1 MHIFTF
7 EVDGQHITRTD
18 KEIPVAKCRNL
29 FSAKFNF
36 RGEEWSGVKTAL
48 FMQGRYSKSV
58 VLDNNDECVVPWEFF
73 DTDSEV
79 YGYVS
84 VFCGNLVTANSASI
98 RISKSGY
105 QDSDASVPP
114 TPDVYQQILENVEN
128 TKQIAQSVRDDA
140 NTGKFDGEDGQNGE
154 SAYQVAIRLG
164 FVGSEQE
171 WIDSLRYDH
180 SDEFIRLAEQVRQK
194 VTDEG
199 INQVDILQKECEKQL
214 NAVQDTVQEVVSD
227 RQQITKNK
235 TDIST
240 LSKEKVNIHQSVEN
254 KGKTLVVGEDGN
266 VVPVKVQNDGIPI
279 INTMSGESPIII
291 PDSAERPMKGLKL
304 LGKSEQVTT
313 TGKNLVNIPD
323 ITTGVNESVKCLL
336 EKNVYIRCNE
346 NTAVYSKDVWR
357 IYFKYKDGSMK
368 YLIDSAMSKG
378 AIIIASIENPIIE
391 ISVRDINITK
401 GAYSKIQIEYG
412 DIATPYEP
420 YTGGKT
426 SPSPEYPQEI
436 KNSGDKG
443 NVEIMISGKNLA
455 EESNRTAYNIYS
467 KPILLKAGISYVLS
481 SAREKTNLYFDDAIK
496 GTNLLKE
503 YAVKK
508 LVYTPRE
515 DIYAKVYM
523 FEEKGILET
532 DYIQLEIGTTA
543 TNYEPYKE
551 LQTLTL
557 TSDRPFT
564 KYDKLVE
571 RDGQIGWLYKSKL
584 DVIPKTGYSIRNTLS
599 NKYGVYFSKVGIF
612 TDVKVTKSVIEKDSQ
627 YFTHF
632 QLKNPYDS
640 QGDIA
645 WLYNSGT
652 DTDLRIKVSDDSINT
667 VELFEK
673 YIADKDIKI
682 LYETKDSEFIPLT
695 KEEQDAFRVLA
706 TYYPTTVVIADGG
719 DVNPSV
725 EVTYIAD
732 TKNFILNRE
741 KVMQAQILNI
751 QSALISQK
759 ISGGGIK
766 VTDSSILPVK
776 EFVMSGKTEQVL
788 TTGAQ
793 LFDIDTVKQQNT
805 LLVEGKDI
813 ICKRYANNTQ
823 ITPEE
828 FLLMTGLK
836 EGDTLTTSVEIIGEK
851 AMDKGYIRFI
861 NIKSDRHLMV
871 DGACTIPS
879 PFTSAEYSALT
890 LYGNQAGSEVVYRD
904 LMIVKGTTP
913 KPFEPY
919 TNRLPSPRPDLQQS
933 IEVTPQGII
942 TVDFTDGTNHQTVEL
957 NCPREFTKWDKLEKI
972 DGVWNWVFKSKNDL
986 LKFFTQ
992 KVGDDNVEGT
1002 VFNRYESNVSVGS
1015 FSESGTEVLCNRLIR
1030 NLGENIYFA
1039 VLASGKV
1046 FIYFDSELGINDLEN
1061 ANAWL
1066 ASNTDIQF
1074 TFKDSSKEPD
1084 FIPLSKFEQD
1094 KLNALTMYAPTTEIT
1109 NTGGCNMELNYTVD
1123 TKSYVD
1129 AKIAEVSTAIVQK
1142 GI

>member
-240 LSKEKVNIHQSVEN
+240 LSKEKVNIHQGVEN
-254 KGKTLVVGEDGN
+254 KDKTLVVGEDGN

-323 ITTGVNESVKCLL
+323 ITIGVNESVKCLL
-336 EKNVYIRCNE
+336 EKNAYIRCNE

-357 IYFKYKDGSMK
+357 ISFKYKDGSMK
-368 YLIDSAMSKG
+368 YVIDSNMSKG
-378 AIIIASIENPIIE
+378 VIVTASIENPIIE
-391 ISVRDINITK
+391 ISVRDIYITK

-412 DIATPYEP
+412 DSATPYEP

-443 NVEIMISGKNLA
+443 NVGIMISGKNLA
-455 EESNRTAYNIYS
+455 EESNRTVYNIYS

-496 GTNLLKE
+496 GTNILKG
-503 YAVKK
+503 YAIKK

-523 FEEKGILET
+523 YEEKGILET

-599 NKYGVYFSKVGIF
+599 NKYGVYFSKTRVF
-612 TDVKVTKSVIEKDSQ
+612 TDVKVTESVIEKDSQ

-645 WLYNSGT
+645 WLYNNGN
-652 DTDLRIKVSDDSINT
+652 DTDLRIKVSDNSINT

-759 ISGGGIK
+759 ISGGG
-766 VTDSSILPVK
+766 
-776 EFVMSGKTEQVL
+776 
-788 TTGAQ
+788 
-793 LFDIDTVKQQNT
+793 
-805 LLVEGKDI
+805 
-813 ICKRYANNTQ
+813 Y
-823 ITPEE
+823 
-828 FLLMTGLK
+828 
-836 EGDTLTTSVEIIGEK
+836 
-851 AMDKGYIRFI
+851 KG
-861 NIKSDRHLMV
+861 N
-871 DGACTIPS
+871 
-879 PFTSAEYSALT
+879 
-890 LYGNQAGSEVVYRD
+890 
-904 LMIVKGTTP
+904 
-913 KPFEPY
+913 
-919 TNRLPSPRPDLQQS
+919 
-933 IEVTPQGII
+933 
-942 TVDFTDGTNHQTVEL
+942 
-957 NCPREFTKWDKLEKI
+957 
-972 DGVWNWVFKSKNDL
+972 
-986 LKFFTQ
+986 
-992 KVGDDNVEGT
+992 
-1002 VFNRYESNVSVGS
+1002 
-1015 FSESGTEVLCNRLIR
+1015 
-1030 NLGENIYFA
+1030 
-1039 VLASGKV
+1039 
-1046 FIYFDSELGINDLEN
+1046 
-1061 ANAWL
+1061 
-1066 ASNTDIQF
+1066 
-1074 TFKDSSKEPD
+1074 
-1084 FIPLSKFEQD
+1084 
-1094 KLNALTMYAPTTEIT
+1094 
-1109 NTGGCNMELNYTVD
+1109 
-1123 TKSYVD
+1123 
-1129 AKIAEVSTAIVQK
+1129 
-1142 GI
+1142 